1 MKGIKRRGFLATAAG
16 ALASGVFAA
25 DTETDARAAANVK
38 RNCNPEIMARID
50 AWEGETD
57 LTKSEDYARYRRD
70 GKTRGLVSLE
80 KVERAFEKVFR
91 EVKETKVE
99 SIPAVWSVYN
109 MGYVVKTPQSVF
121 AIDLVH
127 RRAREFAPI
136 LDFALVTHNHGDH
149 FHGELYSR
157 LDGAGKVVIS
167 NFLDNYGVWGRTKKM
182 SGGGYTRAEKEFV
195 LKDVRIRTSLVD
207 HNSYLIDFTTAFEIR
222 VGDWTLFHTG
232 DCGVSTKLRTTWGS
246 PDLWLFFP
254 MGSID
259 VADAVRRVRPKRVV
273 FGHLWEL
280 GHKTGRLKAP
290 LIKRSLKAA
299 SPFCGD
305 VAPAFWGDRII

>member
-1 MKGIKRRGFLATAAG
+1 MKRRRFLATAAG
-16 ALASGVFAA
+16 ALVSGAFADQA
-25 DTETDARAAANVK
+25 KGGVDARVEENLK
-38 RNCNPEIMARID
+38 RNCNPEIIAKID
-50 AWEGETD
+50 AWEEETN
-57 LTKSEDYARYRRD
+57 LTKAEDYGRYRRD

-109 MGYVVKTPQSVF
+109 MGYIVKTPQTVF

-127 RRAREFAPI
+127 RRANEFAPL

-149 FHGELYSR
+149 FHGGLYHR
-157 LDGAGKVVIS
+157 LDSAGKTVIS
-167 NFLDNYGVWGRTKKM
+167 NFLDNYGVWGKTGKM
-182 SGGGYTRAEKEFV
+182 ADGGYTRAEKEFTI
-195 LKDVRIRTSLVD
+195 KDVKIRTSLVD
-207 HNSYLIDFTTAFEIR
+207 HNKYLIDFTTAFEIR
-222 VGDWTLFHTG
+222 VGDWKLFHTG
-232 DCGVSTKLRTTWGS
+232 DCGISTKLRTTWGS

-290 LIKRSLKAA
+290 LMKRSLKAA